1 MLVTKIIGCTV
12 LLSVSIFASGQ
23 QNAPKLAFVQ
33 GDTLTVS
40 IKQESTVAQEVMGRN
55 IDFKSN
61 STIEK
66 QYKVT
71 NVTEDNNTLGH
82 QLKRISFKADG
93 MGQGFNFDSDNKK
106 DLDGQLGKPIK
117 EMMGKTYNVIVDG
130 TGKALMSIP
139 QTFDKKSNDQA
150 GNIVT
155 SMIPGLQDVANPP
168 AKGSSSFF
176 KVLPDTVLV
185 KGYSWTTSATTP
197 TEISATVHTIQD
209 ITDSVIVVEFR
220 TAAESIVTSQMM
232 NMDATTKIST
242 ITTGKTYV
250 DKFSGIIKSQSSV
263 AEGKGTVE
271 AMNSLMP
278 MTIKTTTELTVGRS
292 VQH

>member
-1 MLVTKIIGCTV
+1 MFVTKVIGCFG
-12 LLSVSIFASGQ
+12 LLSVSLLAMGQ
-23 QNAPKLAFVQ
+23 QKAPKLAFVQ
-33 GDTLTVS
+33 GETLTIA
-40 IKQESTVAQEVMGRN
+40 IKQEATVAQEVMGRN
-55 IDFKSN
+55 IDFKSTSN
-61 STIEK
+61 IEK

-71 NVTEDNNTLGH
+71 NVTDDNNTLSH
-82 QLKRISFKADG
+82 LLKRISFKADG

-106 DLDGQLGKPIK
+106 DLDGQLGKPVKDIIA
-117 EMMGKTYNVIVDG
+117 KTYNVIVDG
-130 TGKALMSIP
+130 SGKTLMSIP
-139 QTFDKKSNDQA
+139 QTFEKKGNDQ

-168 AKGSSSFF
+168 AKGSNSFF

-197 TEISATVHTIQD
+197 TEVSATVHTIQD

-220 TAAESIVTSQMM
+220 TAAESVVTSQMM

-250 DKFSGIIKSQSSV
+250 DKFTGIMKSQSSV

-271 AMNSLMP
+271 AMNSVMP
-278 MTIKTTTELTVGRS
+278 MTIKTTSELTVTRS
-292 VQH
+292 GN

>member
-1 MLVTKIIGCTV
+1 MFVTKIIGCSL
-12 LLSVSIFASGQ
+12 LLSLTIPAISQ
-23 QNAPKLAFVQ
+23 QKAPKLAFVQ
-33 GDTLTVS
+33 GETVTVTL
-40 IKQESTVAQEVMGRN
+40 KQESTVAQEVMGRN

-61 STIEK
+61 SNIEK

-71 NVTEDNNTLGH
+71 NVTEDNSTLSH

-117 EMMGKTYNVIVDG
+117 EIMGKTYNVIVDG
-130 TGKALMSIP
+130 SGKTLMSIP
-139 QTFDKKSNDQA
+139 QTFEKKASDQ

-168 AKGSSSFF
+168 AKGSNSFF
-176 KVLPDTVLV
+176 KVLPDTILV
-185 KGYSWTTSATTP
+185 KGYSWTTSATTA
-197 TEISATVHTIQD
+197 TEVSATVNTIED
-209 ITDSVIVVEFR
+209 ITDSVIVVGFR

-250 DKFSGIIKSQSSV
+250 DKVTGIIKSQSSV

-271 AMNSLMP
+271 AMNSVMP

-292 VQH
+292 GN